1 MEYLKRTW
9 ADISLDNLSHNYY
22 ALRAKLPSACRFLG
36 VVKADAYGHGAVPIS
51 RCLTELGAEYLA
63 VSNIEEAVQLRRGG
77 IRGPILIL
85 GYTPPKHAEDLAK
98 MGLRQ
103 EIHSLDYACMLNQML
118 EGTSLRIRVHIK
130 LDTGMSRL
138 GFFAYNCERTVTEL
152 QEVAAMKHLLIEG
165 VFTHFPVADSIDGAD
180 ENFTRTQFER
190 FMQMLST
197 LKGVGIEP
205 QIRHCC
211 NSGAS
216 ILYPEYALDM
226 IRSGIATYGVFPSSD
241 LRGRIDLK
249 PVMQLRST
257 IFQIRDFEPNITI
270 SYGRTYTTSEPERIA
285 VVGIGYADGLSRS
298 FSNNISFLLH
308 GKRVPQIGRIC
319 MDMCMVDISRVPDA
333 KVGDTVTIFGTDGDD
348 TIEVDSLSCRLN
360 TIPYEILCGI
370 NKRIPRIYLDGENE
384 TEILQ
389 YIV

>member
-9 ADISLDNLSHNYY
+9 ADISLDNLQHNYRQ
-22 ALRAKLPSACRFLG
+22 LRSRLPSGCRFLG
-36 VVKADAYGHGAVPIS
+36 VVKADAYGHGAVPVS
-51 RCLTELGAEYLA
+51 RYLTELGAEYLA
-63 VSNIEEAVQLRRGG
+63 VSNIEEAVQLRQGG

-85 GYTPPKHAEDLAK
+85 GYTPERYAEQLARL
-98 MGLRQ
+98 GLRQ
-103 EIHSLDYACMLNQML
+103 EIHSLEYARLLNTQL
-118 EGTSLRIRVHIK
+118 AGTGRRIRVHLK

-138 GFFAYNCERTVTEL
+138 GFFSYSCERTVDEL
-152 QEVAAMKHLLIEG
+152 KEISQMEHLVIEG
-165 VFTHFPVADSIDGAD
+165 IFTHFPVADSIDGAD
-180 ENFTRTQFER
+180 ANFTHTQFER
-190 FMQMLST
+190 FTTMLTT

-216 ILYPEYALDM
+216 IQYPEYALDM
-226 IRSGIATYGVFPSSD
+226 IRPGIATYGVLPSPD
-241 LRGRIDLK
+241 LRGMIDLK

-257 IFQIRDFEPNITI
+257 IFQIRDFDPLITV
-270 SYGRTYTTSEPERIA
+270 SYGRTYTTLDPTKIA

-298 FSNNISFLLH
+298 FSGNISFLLH

-319 MDMCMVDISRVPDA
+319 MDMCMVDISRVPEA
-333 KVGDTVTIFGTDGDD
+333 KVGDVVTIFGTDGEDSIAVDD
-348 TIEVDSLSCRLN
+348 MTARLR
-360 TIPYEILCGI
+360 TVPYELLCSI